1 MAANIF
7 PDDEDVIADIN
18 IVPFVDIVL
27 VLLIIFMITSSAI
40 VRASITVDLPTAA
53 AADSLVTSTLNI
65 VLDADGE
72 IFLNGK
78 PTTPNELGAY
88 VARAS
93 WKEKNL
99 QAAINADT
107 SIDYGRVI
115 GLIDVIKQN
124 GVKTFA
130 LNIEREI
137 QAP

>member
-1 MAANIF
+1 MAANIY
-7 PDDEDVIADIN
+7 PEDDGVIAEIN

-53 AADSLVTSTLNI
+53 STDTLVTSTLNI
-65 VLDADGE
+65 VLDAEGGL
-72 IFLNGK
+72 FLNGN
-78 PTTPNELGAY
+78 PTTHADLGAY

-99 QAAINADT
+99 QAAISADK
-107 SIDYGRVI
+107 SIDYGQVIRLI
-115 GLIDVIKQN
+115 GLVKKK

-130 LNIEREI
+130 LNIEREL
-137 QAP
+137 